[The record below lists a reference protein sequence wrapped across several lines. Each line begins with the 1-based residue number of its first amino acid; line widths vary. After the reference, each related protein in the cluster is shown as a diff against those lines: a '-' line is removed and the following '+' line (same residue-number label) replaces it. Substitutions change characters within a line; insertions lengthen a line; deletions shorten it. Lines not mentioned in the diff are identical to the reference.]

1 MDLYYQLEA
10 MSREQLIARKAAQAA
25 ERTAREAEMQ
35 KTMWDHGL
43 ADRTALGDAKAV
55 AEVAAKHWV
64 NAEFSAR

>member
-25 ERTAREAEMQ
+25 ERTAREA
-35 KTMWDHGL
+35 MWDHGL

-55 AEVAAKHWV
+55 AEVAANHWV